1 MLTKLVAIISL
12 YKLGKTQ
19 EKKSSN
25 PCGNKADLYLP
36 IKKERA
42 LSMSKGISTLWSHS
56 IQGFEMGQ
64 DLGLRNDEKL

>member
-19 EKKSSN
+19 GKKSSN

-36 IKKERA
+36 IKKRESPVHEQGD
-42 LSMSKGISTLWSHS
+42 LNSLVTLYP
-56 IQGFEMGQ
+56 GF
-64 DLGLRNDEKL
+64 

>member
-19 EKKSSN
+19 GKKSSN

-36 IKKERA
+36 IKKKNGLHVKKGRKTHKNSSRFT
-42 LSMSKGISTLWSHS
+42 LS
-56 IQGFEMGQ
+56 Q
-64 DLGLRNDEKL
+64 DC